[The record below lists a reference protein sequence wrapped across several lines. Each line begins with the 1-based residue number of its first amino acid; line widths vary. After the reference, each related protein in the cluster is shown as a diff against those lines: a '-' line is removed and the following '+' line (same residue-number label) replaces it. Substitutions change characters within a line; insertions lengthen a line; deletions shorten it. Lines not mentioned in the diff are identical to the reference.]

1 MTANVA
7 HDASSIRTRGS
18 TEEQSR
24 PISRRAAIYSR
35 ISTGRDLQGHGL
47 VAQTHA
53 CRELLERLDLPG
65 REATV
70 YEEEGSGRRRDR
82 PVLRKLLHD
91 AAMHRFTVLV
101 VFRLDRLTRGGIA
114 EMFRVLKALQGAGVR
129 VYSVSETWWDPTAPT
144 AELILAVL
152 AWAAEFESRAI
163 GERVAAGIA
172 AQRAE
177 AEKRG
182 ERFLW
187 GRALVSP
194 LTRDPELPAKA
205 LGLRRGGLS
214 WTMVAGQLGVGRTTA
229 RRLCTLAEASTRP
242 GAGDQE
248 AMLEDG
254 GRGK

>member
-1 MTANVA
+1 MGLAA
-7 HDASSIRTRGS
+7 PRS
-18 TEEQSR
+18 
-24 PISRRAAIYSR
+24 AAIYGR
-35 ISTGRDLQGHGL
+35 ISTGREQQGHGL
-47 VAQTHA
+47 AAQIHA
-53 CRELLERLDLPG
+53 CRELIGRLEFSSG
-65 REATV
+65 KVAV

-82 PVLRKLLHD
+82 PVLRRLLQD

-101 VFRLDRLTRGGIA
+101 VFRLDRLTRSGIA

-163 GERVAAGIA
+163 SERVAAGIA
-172 AQRAE
+172 ARRAE

-194 LTRDPELPAKA
+194 LTRDPGLPAKA
-205 LGLRRGGLS
+205 LRLRTSGLS
-214 WTMVAGQLGVGRTTA
+214 WTQIAGRLGVGRTTA
-229 RRLCTLAEASTRP
+229 RRLCTLARAPAERGGVDQGEAKP
-242 GAGDQE
+242 N
-248 AMLEDG
+248 DG
-254 GRGK
+254 GRAE